1 MKTVDRDR
9 LNKRWDLVAV
19 GVLVNTCL
27 GTVYSWSIFRSPLE
41 ALLSIGAAESGI
53 PYSVF
58 LGVFAF
64 TMPLAGNVISRFGTR
79 ATLAVGGALLGAGW
93 IGAGLSSSLGAT
105 IVTYGVIGGAG
116 VGFAYG
122 VPLVVAASWF
132 PARRGLAMGVT
143 LAGFGVSP
151 FLTAPLAE
159 YLIGRFGVER
169 AMITL
174 GIFFVAII
182 WLLAPLLRR
191 YDERRQTAEP
201 GAIPAPAE
209 RDASA
214 GILGELRPR
223 EMLRTVSFY
232 GFWVCFGIGT
242 LAGLTAIGMTASF
255 GREAAGVSAA
265 SAAVAVSAFGVL
277 NGVGRPI
284 FGALHDALGVRL
296 TAVISFAIIAVGA
309 AISMLVEP
317 GVEWPFYLGFGLFW
331 LMLGGWLAVA
341 PAATNRLFGSQNQA
355 KNYGIMYTAYGVGA
369 LAGGLVSGVLHAEY
383 GSFDPL
389 FVFILFL
396 CGLGGVIALLTLPTR
411 GRSPEEPSSRR
422 RGLL

>member
-1 MKTVDRDR
+1 MQTADTQR
-9 LNKRWDLVAV
+9 LNKRWDLVAI

-64 TMPLAGNVISRFGTR
+64 TMPLAGSAISRFGPR
-79 ATLAVGGALLGAGW
+79 MTLAVGGALLGAGW
-93 IGAGLSSSLGAT
+93 IGAGLSHSLGAM

-122 VPLVVAASWF
+122 VPLVVAGSWF

-159 YLIGRFGVER
+159 FLIGSFGVER

-174 GIFFVAII
+174 GVFFVAII
-182 WLLAPLLRR
+182 WGLAPLLRS
-191 YDERRQTAEP
+191 YGDRRRDAAAP
-201 GAIPAPAE
+201 AAPAPALPDE
-209 RDASA
+209 EA
-214 GILGELRPR
+214 GLLGELSPGA
-223 EMLRTVSFY
+223 MLRTASFY

-255 GREAAGVSAA
+255 GQEAVGLSAA

-277 NGVGRPI
+277 NGVGRPV

-296 TAVISFAIIAVGA
+296 TAVIAFAIIAVGA
-309 AISMLVEP
+309 AVSMLVQP
-317 GVEWPFYLGFGLFW
+317 GLEWPFYVGFGIFW

-369 LAGGLVSGVLHAEY
+369 LVGGLVSGALHAEY

-389 FVFILFL
+389 FVFILVL
-396 CGLGGVIALLTLPTR
+396 CGAGVVVAAFTLPAR
-411 GRSPEEPSSRR
+411 ARVAG
-422 RGLL
+422 